1 MTGVADDLRAAIGL
15 LTRIP
20 VGVGGADAAPRAGA
34 AAFPLV
40 GLGIGLL
47 AAIPVATIGAAEP
60 VLASI
65 AAVALVALVSGG
77 LHLDGLA
84 DTTDALMAPD
94 PARAEAARRD
104 PRIGSGGVI
113 ALILVIGAEVAAI
126 ASVIASDGPAIAAA
140 AVVVALTVS
149 RALPVVAAALLR
161 APSDSRSGGF
171 GAWFADQV
179 GPRDA
184 LVATLLAVLV
194 CALAAAV
201 AGWPELAAVAMIGGL
216 VGGLVTAA
224 IRAARGGLDGDG
236 LGASIEL
243 TTLAVL
249 AAVAVIS
256 G

>member
-1 MTGVADDLRAAIGL
+1 MTALADDLRAAIGL

-20 VGVGGADAAPRAGA
+20 IRNPGTAIASRAGA
-34 AAFPLV
+34 AVFPLV

-47 AAIPVATIGAAEP
+47 AAVPLSTLGGTEP
-60 VLASI
+60 VLAAI
-65 AAVALVALVSGG
+65 AALGLAALVSGG

-84 DTTDALMAPD
+84 DTTDALMVPD

-104 PRIGSGGVI
+104 PRVGSGGVI

-126 ASVIASDGPAIAAA
+126 VSVIGSDGAAISAAT
-140 AVVVALTVS
+140 VVIALTVS
-149 RALPVVAAALLR
+149 RALPVVAAAVLR
-161 APSDSRSGGF
+161 APSGSPSGGS
-171 GAWFADQV
+171 GTWFADQV

-184 LVATLLAVLV
+184 LVATGLAVLGCGLV
-194 CALAAAV
+194 AAV
-201 AGWPELAAVAMIGGL
+201 VGLPMLAMVALVGGIT
-216 VGGLVTAA
+216 GGLVTAA

-249 AAVAVIS
+249 ATMAVV
-256 G
+256 GG